1 MNAPLIK
8 NNTPTTLSHTSH
20 RWHDPLRLIQQEAP
34 SRVGRIILW
43 IVCGFVFLLIC
54 WAIWGKLDIIVSAE
68 GKLVPQTLLKI
79 VQPAESGVIKEI
91 LVHEGEKVRA
101 GQVLAKLDTTMSNA
115 DKSSVQQ
122 ELANQRM
129 QVRRIVAQLSG
140 QAMPSQPNDDP
151 LLYAQV
157 HAQYT
162 AQRKAFQDNLEQ
174 ERSLLMKAEQEAKS
188 AKQVLSKLE
197 ETLPSYDKA
206 AATYKKLQQAG
217 FFSTLAAEDKQRE
230 ALEKAKDLAAQESAV
245 TALIANI
252 AAQRQNVDK
261 VKSNYHSELQKEL
274 TDIRSKIV
282 QLELNLDKSIYKKDL
297 MELKAPQDGII
308 KDVATTTVGAVVQPG
323 SVLITLV
330 PHSEKLFADV
340 TIKNEDVGFVRVGQT
355 AQIKLAAYPFQKYGM
370 VRGKVIWIS
379 ADAMEVNPATPNIQR
394 SNANTNNMT
403 DNNQTGGNHASY
415 KARIQLDGQ
424 SLIDPQKNALTM
436 TSGMQIVAEINQG
449 KRSVLEYLLS
459 PVQKVLQEAGH
470 ER

>member
-1 MNAPLIK
+1 MPKHTIPPTLNH
-8 NNTPTTLSHTSH
+8 TPH

-34 SRVGRIILW
+34 SRIGRIILW

-115 DKSSVQQ
+115 DKTSVQQ
-122 ELANQRM
+122 ELASQRM
-129 QVRRIVAQLSG
+129 QVRRILAQLNA
-140 QAMPSQPNDDP
+140 QAMPSQPDDDP

-162 AQRKAFQDNLEQ
+162 AQRKAFQDNLDQ
-174 ERSLLMKAEQEAKS
+174 ERSLLMKTEQEAKS

-245 TALIANI
+245 TAMIANI

-261 VKSNYHSELQKEL
+261 IKSNYHSELQKEL
-274 TDIRSKIV
+274 ADIRAKIV
-282 QLELNLDKSIYKKDL
+282 QLELNLDKSTYKKDL
-297 MELKAPQDGII
+297 MELKAPQDGIV
-308 KDVATTTVGAVVQPG
+308 KDVATTTIGAVVQPG
-323 SVLITLV
+323 VVLITLV
-330 PHSEKLFADV
+330 PQNEKLFADV
-340 TIKNEDVGFVRVGQT
+340 TIKNEDVGFVHVGQT
-355 AQIKLAAYPFQKYGM
+355 AKIKLAAYPFQKYGM
-370 VRGKVIWIS
+370 TSGKIVWIS
-379 ADAMEVNPATPNIQR
+379 ADAMEVNSSAANTQR
-394 SNANTNNMT
+394 SSINGNNVS
-403 DNNQTGGNHASY
+403 DSNQLNLNNNHASY

-424 SLIDPQKNALTM
+424 SLIDPQKNTLPM

-449 KRSVLEYLLS
+449 KRSVMEYLLS
-459 PVQKVLQEAGH
+459 PVQKVLQEAGR